1 LNLQVLLAVAYLI
14 DCDAIAHL
22 AGAAHCG
29 VVLEGLKRL
38 VASDILKTVEQVYD
52 ELRRWPDLQGEFK
65 PIKKQFLVDQY
76 TPEIAAVAGQ
86 IADDFPFLFDLT
98 GTRNPD
104 PADPWLIAAG
114 RITGWTV
121 ITDERKTSTR
131 RIPYVCRQQSIN
143 VRCINGPEFFAE
155 VGIHP

>member
-1 LNLQVLLAVAYLI
+1 MLLAVAYLI

-22 AGAAHCG
+22 DGAAHCG
-29 VVLEGLKRL
+29 TVLRGFKQLI
-38 VASDILKTVEQVYD
+38 ADGTLKTVEQVYD
-52 ELRRWPDLQGEFK
+52 ELRRWPHLQSQFT
-65 PIKKQFLVDQY
+65 PIKKQFLAEQY
-76 TPEIAAVAGQ
+76 TPEIAAVVGQ

-104 PADPWLIAAG
+104 PADPWLIAVG
-114 RITGWTV
+114 RIMGWTV

-131 RIPYVCRQQSIN
+131 RIPYVCRQQSVN

-155 VGIHP
+155 VGIA